1 MGMEM
6 NRRVG
11 SAFLAAIGC
20 LALFA
25 GRETPAQTAG
35 FDPEALAKQFVGYD
49 VSRNAGKGYSE
60 SASSATLAW
69 GESYLLNAYVKM
81 YRVTRYTR
89 WLDKVVEH
97 FDRMVAN
104 MSDHDGDGIPG
115 WHTDRYS
122 VSRMRA
128 ESLHNRGTAS
138 ITPPEAT
145 VTNIQQAHE
154 AIDAEFIVERVA
166 SIRYVVRDLT
176 RGKVVY
182 DGPYSLGRDIPGIP
196 GFALRLDRIPEIG
209 DKFRVETWA
218 VRPLEYAVHEG
229 MILYPIAQFIELA
242 LSDESL
248 KARYGEKARDYL
260 GLIAERVLRKQER
273 HWVEMAPGMGA
284 YRFTESSAERFPNR
298 ILPHNQYLALGRVYL
313 VLKDVSEEPLFTE
326 RAAQMAAFFKSSLKE
341 TGDAYTWA
349 YWDWVEANRPD
360 QSGTEDTSHGHIDV
374 EFAVEAYR
382 RGVVFTRADVLRLAR
397 TLTDQMWNGSLVN
410 PKIGARVDRQD
421 GDATIIR
428 GWIELCRWDPRIWD
442 IYWAL
447 FNRIDGPGLEIPHIL
462 HTRAVLDGPPE
473 VKSPDFNGDRQV
485 DFQDFLAFARHFGLA
500 SSSASFDEKFDLDG
514 DGNVDF
520 ADFIAFAHAFGA

>member
-1 MGMEM
+1 M
-6 NRRVG
+6 V
-11 SAFLAAIGC
+11 ATVCFLSM
-20 LALFA
+20 LA

-35 FDPEALAKQFVGYD
+35 FDPQALAKQFVGFD

-69 GESYLLNAYVKM
+69 GESYYLNAYVKM
-81 YRVTRYTR
+81 YRATRYTR
-89 WLDKVVEH
+89 WLDKVVGH

-128 ESLHNRGTAS
+128 RALHNRGTAS
-138 ITPPEAT
+138 IRPEEAT
-145 VTNIQQAHE
+145 VTNIEQAHE
-154 AIDAEFIVERVA
+154 AIDAEFILERVA
-166 SIRYVVRDLT
+166 SNRYVVKNLT
-176 RGKVVY
+176 RSVVVY
-182 DGPYSLGRDIPGIP
+182 DGRYSLGQDIPGIP
-196 GFALRLDRIPEIG
+196 GFKLRLDRIPEIG

-229 MILYPIAQFIELA
+229 MILYPVAQFIELA
-242 LSDESL
+242 LGDDNL
-248 KARYGEKARDYL
+248 KARYGEKARAYL
-260 GLIAERVLRKQER
+260 DLIEERVLRKQER
-273 HWVEMAPGMGA
+273 YWVQMAPGMGA

-313 VLKDVSEEPLFTE
+313 VLKDVSDEPLFEE
-326 RAAQMAAFFKSSLKE
+326 RAAQMAAFFKDSLKE

-349 YWDWVEANRPD
+349 YWDWVEAGMPD

-382 RGVVFTRADVLRLAR
+382 RGVVFTRADMLRFAR
-397 TLTDQMWNGSLVN
+397 TLTDQMWNGSLSS
-410 PKIGARVDRQD
+410 PKIGSRVDRQD

-447 FNRIDGPGLEIPHIL
+447 FDRIGRPGLEIPHIL
-462 HTRAVLDGPPE
+462 YTRSVLDGPPE
-473 VKSPDFNGDRQV
+473 IKSPDFNGDRRV
-485 DFQDFLAFARHFGLA
+485 DFQDFLAFARYFG
-500 SSSASFDEKFDLDG
+500 STSDTGSFDERYDLDG
-514 DGNVDF
+514 DGNVNF
-520 ADFIAFAHAFGA
+520 ADFIAFAAAFGA